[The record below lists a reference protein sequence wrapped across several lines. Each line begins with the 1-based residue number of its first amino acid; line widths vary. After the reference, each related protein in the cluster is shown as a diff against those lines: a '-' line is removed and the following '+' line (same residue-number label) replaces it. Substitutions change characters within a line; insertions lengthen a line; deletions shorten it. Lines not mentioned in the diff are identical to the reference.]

1 MAVTAAGTIA
11 EQILRGAAAHDQCD
25 VTFAGADSTRPVTL
39 GELVTDAERAAGAL
53 QVLGVRAG
61 DVVGVQLP
69 GTYEGAVVQAA
80 VSLCGAVLLPIV
92 MIYGPRE
99 LDFILRQSGAVGL
112 AMPETYRGREHA
124 ALILGKL
131 GAVPSLKFAV
141 VVGDGPPP
149 AGAIRYADLCGRLSR
164 PYQQPDLSPD
174 QRAMLVYTSGT
185 TAEPKGVQH
194 SHRSLLAE
202 VMTPPRGGDET
213 ADSRHLAMFPPGH
226 VAGLLGLVRLLVR
239 GTPMVVLETW
249 NPRRAASL
257 IDSYQIT
264 NTAGAPVQLAGLLDQ
279 QASGAASLA
288 SVRSFLTGAAAVPP
302 SLVERADAAGVIAYR
317 SYGSSEHPTVSSG
330 SVTDPLAKR
339 ACTDGAVLHGN
350 KVRLI
355 DADGHDAPA
364 GQVGEIVTTGPEL
377 FLGYTDPALDAAA
390 FLPGRWYRT
399 GDLGFLDAD
408 GYLTVTDR
416 LKDIIIRGGENISS
430 KEIED
435 LLAEHPAVAEVAVVA
450 APDPVMGER
459 VCAVVVPRAGHSFD
473 VAEAMR
479 YFADAGVARQ
489 KTPEVVLLVD
499 ELPRTPAGKIQKFV
513 LRTLA
518 ADEPL
523 EP

>member
-1 MAVTAAGTIA
+1 VTPASTIA
-11 EQILRGAAAHDQCD
+11 GQILRGAAANDGCH
-25 VTFAGADSTRPVTL
+25 VTFAAVDGTRPATL
-39 GELVTDAERAAGAL
+39 GALVSDAERVAGAL
-53 QVLGVRAG
+53 QGLGLRAG

-69 GTYEGAVVQAA
+69 GMYEGAVVQAA

-112 AMPETYRGREHA
+112 AVPETYRGREHA
-124 ALILGKL
+124 ASILGRL
-131 GAVPSLKFAV
+131 GALPSLKFAL

-149 AGAIRYADLCGRLSR
+149 AGAMRYADLCGRLSR
-164 PYQQPDLSPD
+164 PYRQPSLSPD

-202 VMTPPRGGDET
+202 VMTPPRGGDEA

-249 NPRRAASL
+249 DPRRAASL

-264 NTAGAPVQLAGLLDQ
+264 DTAGAPVQLAGLLDQ

-288 SVRSFLTGAAAVPP
+288 SIRSFLTGAAAVPP
-302 SLVERADAAGVIAYR
+302 SLVERADAAGIIAYR

-330 SVTDPLAKR
+330 AVMDPLAKR
-339 ACTDGAVLHGN
+339 AYTDGAVLDGN
-350 KVRLI
+350 KVRPI
-355 DADGHDAPA
+355 DADGHDVRA

-377 FLGYTDPALDAAA
+377 FLGYSDPALDAGA

-399 GDLGFLDAD
+399 GDLGFLDSD

-435 LLAEHPAVAEVAVVA
+435 LLSGHPAVAEVAVVA

-459 VCAVVVPRAGHSFD
+459 VCAVVVTRGGHSFD
-473 VAEAMR
+473 VAEAKR
-479 YFADAGVARQ
+479 YFAEVGVARQ
-489 KTPEVVLLVD
+489 KTPEVVLQVD
-499 ELPRTPAGKIQKFV
+499 ELPRTPAGKVQKFV
-513 LRTLA
+513 LRALTA
-518 ADEPL
+518 TEPG